1 MPLSNPGVALLAF
14 GVVFLGMTLIAL
26 LLFGLRALGRARP
39 ERGAAAGGAAGG
51 ADAAAL
57 AGELDPEL
65 IAVLAAAAE
74 EALGARARI
83 HRVHIHGEAAA
94 QSWSR
99 AGRLDV
105 LASHR
110 VAPKRTS

>member
-1 MPLSNPGVALLAF
+1 VPLSIPGVALLAF

-26 LLFGLRALGRARP
+26 LLLALRALGRARP
-39 ERGAAAGGAAGG
+39 ERPARGAVAAGAGTV
-51 ADAAAL
+51 AL
-57 AGELDPEL
+57 PGELQPEL
-65 IAVLAAAAE
+65 IAILAAAAE

-83 HRVHIHGEAAA
+83 HRVHIHGEPAA
-94 QSWSR
+94 QAWSR

>member
-1 MPLSNPGVALLAF
+1 VPLSNPGVALLAF
-14 GVVFLGMTLIAL
+14 SVVFLGMTLIAL
-26 LLFGLRALGRARP
+26 LLYGLRALGRARP
-39 ERGAAAGGAAGG
+39 ERAARGATAGGTEGAGVP
-51 ADAAAL
+51 
-57 AGELDPEL
+57 GELDPEL